1 MLNPPQLLKVL
12 FYKLNPKPNQT
23 LLLDNNFKLNSDLL
37 LKAHVSKVATA
48 TWKVITTLSQL
59 QFFQAALSPH
69 TQTQLHHLTWIKLFF
84 KLTTLMIPLKE
95 LELLLLKCKL
105 KWTLL
110 LPRLIKRELSNKLNM
125 RPPSTTTTQLLNFK
139 DL

>member
-23 LLLDNNFKLNSDLL
+23 LLLDNNFKLNSELL
-37 LKAHVSKVATA
+37 LRAHVSKVVTA
-48 TWKVITTLSQL
+48 TWKVITILTQL
-59 QFFQAALSPH
+59 QFFQAALLPH
-69 TQTQLHHLTWIKLFF
+69 TQTQHHQLTWIKLFF
-84 KLTTLMIPLKE
+84 KLTTLMIPLKV
-95 LELLLLKCKL
+95 LELLLPKCKL

-110 LPRLIKRELSNKLNM
+110 LLRLIKRELSNKLNM
-125 RPPSTTTTQLLNFK
+125 RPPSNMTTQLLNFK